1 MTEEARF
8 LDAVV
13 SLPFLA
19 FALVVTGLH
28 LGYLVYALVADT
40 VAWFRRLHRL
50 TMRWRYEAMA
60 YRYAKMCRYL
70 NEQQVPKARLIK
82 KRRGS
87 HEHPHRHGDP
97 QGTGVSRRRRSSRD
111 LHA

>member
-40 VAWFRRLHRL
+40 VAWFRRLR
-50 TMRWRYEAMA
+50 RRY
-60 YRYAKMCRYL
+60 RRKH
-70 NEQQVPKARLIK
+70 QVPKAYLTK
-82 KRRGS
+82 KRGRTN
-87 HEHPHRHGDP
+87 ERPHRHDHP
-97 QGTGVSRRRRSSRD
+97 QSQVLYRR
-111 LHA
+111 